1 MLRSRKPSKQ
11 GSYIKFT
18 KRNVLGYWIEERSEL
33 LWGEL
38 SGNVPNLLILIRYL
52 QKSRVHRLKPLV
64 GAIHESPLLNSW
76 RCLLLKRIGSIHY

>member
-18 KRNVLGYWIEERSEL
+18 KRNVLWYWIEERSEL

-38 SGNVPNLLILIRYL
+38 SGNVPKCLI
-52 QKSRVHRLKPLV
+52 
-64 GAIHESPLLNSW
+64 
-76 RCLLLKRIGSIHY
+76 LLLKRTQSIYLKVSCPSIQNTISPLFRVKINLIVDIS